1 MPSSRRSS
9 RPVEHDALEVGGG
22 QLTEQVARML
32 RVPHQADVR
41 RSPDR
46 GRVAANAL
54 ALALQDIDLVPEDPG
69 RGAERRV
76 PAIREP
82 CRERECPPL
91 AHSTQPD
98 GDAGL
103 HRPDPQAR
111 IPQLDVRARERDVL
125 LVEQAREALHSLGHR
140 VEAVAQRWERDAV
153 RQVLGLRPAGA
164 ERRLRPS
171 ARQVVDGG
179 DRVRE
184 DRRVPVAHRVD
195 QDANPDARGRHRQ
208 RRVGR
213 DRLVGACLPVAQDRV
228 EVVPGGDPIEPERL
242 DRSPVGEHLVDRGTL
257 RPGVHSVGGH
267 VAPLPSWMPARRPSG
282 RV

>member
-1 MPSSRRSS
+1 
-9 RPVEHDALEVGGG
+9 
-22 QLTEQVARML
+22 ML
-32 RVPHQADVR
+32 LVPHQADVR

-46 GRVAANAL
+46 GRVAANEL
-54 ALALQDIDLVPEDPG
+54 ALTLQDIDLVREDPG

-82 CRERECPPL
+82 RRERERPL
-91 AHSTQPD
+91 LTHPAQPD

-111 IPQLDVRARERDVL
+111 IPQLEVRALERDAF

-153 RQVLGLRPAGA
+153 HQVLGLRPAGA

-184 DRRVPVAHRVD
+184 DRRVAVAHRVD
-195 QDANPDARGRHRQ
+195 QDADPDARGRHRQ

-213 DRLVGACLPVAQDRV
+213 DGLVGACLAVAQDRV

-242 DRSPVGEHLVDRGTL
+242 DRSPVGEHLVNRGPL

-267 VAPLPSWMPARRPSG
+267 VARLPPGTHRRRPSG
-282 RV
+282 RVYAGRRRGRRVMEAGGDPSR